1 MYSGS
6 ERNKTDADEGYNGRF
21 YGPATGC
28 NDLGKL
34 GYTLNGYYLVHGNN
48 KEIRSS
54 NNIDGNSQ
62 IEVVECR
69 FRQISKIDNQSK

>member
-1 MYSGS
+1 MPD
-6 ERNKTDADEGYNGRF
+6 RNKMDPDDDNNRLF

-34 GYTLNGYYLVHGNN
+34 GYTLNGYYLVHG
-48 KEIRSS
+48 KEKQSSDSSS
-54 NNIDGNSQ
+54 NIISQ

-69 FRQISKIDNQSK
+69 FRQKPKTGNQSNV

>member
-1 MYSGS
+1 MYSGP
-6 ERNKTDADEGYNGRF
+6 ERNKTDADEENNGRF

-54 NNIDGNSQ
+54 NIDSNSQ